1 MGFFDYTFNVV
12 RNVYD
17 LLHILT
23 YVFIVLIFLL
33 LSIYRFDKK
42 LYTNRIYLPLV
53 NLLKSQY
60 YYFTKNFFKKL
71 IRLLIMILKIYA
83 PTTLRLASNR
93 LPYYVISLRVKIKL
107 VKAIIKNIKKK
118 ITNFFKKK

>member
-1 MGFFDYTFNVV
+1 
-12 RNVYD
+12 
-17 LLHILT
+17 
-23 YVFIVLIFLL
+23 
-33 LSIYRFDKK
+33 
-42 LYTNRIYLPLV
+42 
-53 NLLKSQY
+53 
-60 YYFTKNFFKKL
+60 
-71 IRLLIMILKIYA
+71 MILKIYA